1 MPDTRCSKDRIKNHL
16 HYGKWIYIGI
26 AVLAFLLVDLVYTMT
41 EYRPDRYHRV
51 DIQLVGNSIFDDE
64 ALTAV
69 AQKALEDVSPTD
81 ENLEEVNI
89 LNIAYSGDA
98 TTDIYG
104 AQKYTVML
112 AEGSS
117 AIYVVNR
124 EMLENLVAQG
134 GALPLEPYV
143 ESGVLP
149 AALAVTLPEA
159 DDEGN
164 PTSVRRVFAVDL
176 SGLNKMQGDD
186 IAFDNRDKYA
196 VVFAACVNPDTATR
210 VLRSMI
216 DQLTGPTPDSDFARN
231 LLAAAD
237 AAATTP
243 DDLLASPEA
252 AETPAPE
259 AAAAAEEALTPAPE
273 ASTPAPEAPAP

>member
-1 MPDTRCSKDRIKNHL
+1 MPDTRFSKDRIKNHL

-26 AVLAFLLVDLVYTMT
+26 AAIAFLLVDLVYTMT

-51 DIQLVGNSIFDDE
+51 DIQLVGNSIFNDE

-69 AQKALEDVSPTD
+69 AQKALEDVSPSD

-89 LNIAYSGDA
+89 FNIAYSGDA

-143 ESGVLP
+143 DSGVLP
-149 AALAVTLPEA
+149 ADLAVTLPEA
-159 DDEGN
+159 DGDGN
-164 PTSVRRVFAVDL
+164 PTAVSRVFAVDL
-176 SGLNKMQGDD
+176 SGLNKMLGDD

-216 DQLTGPTPDSDFARN
+216 DQLTGPAPDSDFARS

-237 AAATTP
+237 VQSAMP
-243 DDLLASPEA
+243 YGFPASSEG

-259 AAAAAEEALTPAPE
+259 AAAPAP
-273 ASTPAPEAPAP
+273 

>member
-1 MPDTRCSKDRIKNHL
+1 MPDTRFSKDRIKNHL

-69 AQKALEDVSPTD
+69 AQKVLEDVSPTD

-143 ESGVLP
+143 DSGILP
-149 AALAVTLPEA
+149 AELAVTLPEA
-159 DDEGN
+159 DEDGN
-164 PTSVRRVFAVDL
+164 PTAVSRVFAVDL
-176 SGLNKMQGDD
+176 SGLGKMLGDD
-186 IAFDNRDKYA
+186 IAFDSRDKYA
-196 VVFAACVNPDTATR
+196 AVFAACVNPDTAMR

-216 DQLTGPTPDSDFARN
+216 DQLTGPAPDSDFVRS
-231 LLAAAD
+231 LAAAD
-237 AAATTP
+237 AQAAMP
-243 DDLLASPEA
+243 NGFPSSPEG
-252 AETPAPE
+252 AESPAPE
-259 AAAAAEEALTPAPE
+259 AVSPAQ
-273 ASTPAPEAPAP
+273 

>member
-1 MPDTRCSKDRIKNHL
+1 MPDTRLSKNRIKNHL
-16 HYGKWIYIGI
+16 HYGKWIYIAI
-26 AVLAFLLVDLVYTMT
+26 AVIAFFAVDLVYTMT

-51 DIQLVGNSIFDDE
+51 DIQLVGNTIFGDE

-81 ENLEEVNI
+81 ANLEEVNI
-89 LNIAYSGDA
+89 YNISYSGDA

-117 AIYVVNR
+117 AIYVLNR
-124 EMLENLVAQG
+124 ELLENLVAQG

-149 AALAVTLPEA
+149 AELAVTLPEA
-159 DDEGN
+159 DEDGN
-164 PTSVRRVFAVDL
+164 PTSVNRIFAVDL
-176 SGLNKMQGDD
+176 SGLGKMLGDD
-186 IAFDNRDKYA
+186 IAFNIRDKYA
-196 VVFAACVNPDTATR
+196 VIFASCVNPDTAAR

-216 DQLTGPTPDSDFARN
+216 DQLTGPAPDSEFARS
-231 LLAAAD
+231 LA
-237 AAATTP
+237 
-243 DDLLASPEA
+243 EA
-252 AETPAPE
+252 AE
-259 AAAAAEEALTPAPE
+259 AAAATPPFGA
-273 ASTPAPEAPAP
+273 TPTE